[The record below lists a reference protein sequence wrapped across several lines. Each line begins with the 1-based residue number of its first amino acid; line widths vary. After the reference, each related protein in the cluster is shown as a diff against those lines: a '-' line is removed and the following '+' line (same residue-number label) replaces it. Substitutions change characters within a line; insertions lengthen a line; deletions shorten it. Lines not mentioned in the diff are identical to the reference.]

1 MQSIFLILIVVAAL
15 LVVASGIWVAFA
27 LLRAVA
33 GRSRLPE
40 VERSENGSDAR
51 QSR

>member
-1 MQSIFLILIVVAAL
+1 MNSAVLILIVIAAL
-15 LVVASGIWVAFA
+15 LAVASGIWVAVA

-40 VERSENGSDAR
+40 AEHSENGNDAR
-51 QSR
+51 QS